1 MKEKRNVPCV
11 TIGVGVT
18 IVGAAVE
25 ETGGDDESTDADDCW
40 ITDVWIGGLGDGG
53 YNAFGDGPALLNFG
67 RLVILCKS
75 YKFSL

>member
-25 ETGGDDESTDADDCW
+25 ETGGDDESTDADDC
-40 ITDVWIGGLGDGG
+40 
-53 YNAFGDGPALLNFG
+53 
-67 RLVILCKS
+67 
-75 YKFSL
+75 